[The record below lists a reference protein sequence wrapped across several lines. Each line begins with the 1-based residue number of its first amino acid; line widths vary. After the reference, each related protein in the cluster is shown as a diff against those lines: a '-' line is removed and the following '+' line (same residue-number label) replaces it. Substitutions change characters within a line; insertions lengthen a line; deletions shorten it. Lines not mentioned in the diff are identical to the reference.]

1 MQWNNWKSFYEEI
14 IVKLQIDP
22 QEDFKSTK
30 ILQQH
35 FHDRLKQV
43 QTQLKRLKELCQKT
57 CIIFGAGPSLS
68 NDLSE
73 CLQAGLLS
81 SCTTITAD
89 GATSEFI
96 LRKIIPSI
104 IVTDLDG
111 NMDHIETAA
120 RKGSM
125 LVIHAHGDN
134 KKEVNKWI
142 PRLLKFNPI
151 PTTQIEPIPPVENFG
166 GFTDGDR
173 AVFMA
178 VECGCTT
185 LALAGFDLGEV
196 VGQASKPEFTAD
208 VIATSRKRIKLRIA
222 AELLQVLRKNYLMN
236 EEMSF
241 FNLTANS
248 SDLLEGFIP
257 SSPQE
262 FATFVLP
269 S

>member
-1 MQWNNWKSFYEEI
+1 MQWNNWKDIYKEI
-14 IVKLQIDP
+14 IVKLQIDS
-22 QEDFKSTK
+22 QEDFNSTK
-30 ILQQH
+30 ILQQY
-35 FHDRLKQV
+35 FHDRLTQV
-43 QTQLKRLKELCQKT
+43 QAQLKRLKELCQKT

-68 NDLSE
+68 IDLSE

-81 SCTTITAD
+81 SCTTIAAD

-111 NMDHIETAA
+111 NMNHIVTAA
-120 RKGSM
+120 RRGSI
-125 LVIHAHGDN
+125 LVTHAHGDN
-134 KKEVNKWI
+134 KGEVSKWI

-151 PTTQIEPIPPVENFG
+151 PTTQVEPIPPIENFG

-173 AVFMA
+173 AAFMA
-178 VECGCTT
+178 IECGCTT

-208 VIATSRKRIKLRIA
+208 VVATSRKKIKLRIA
-222 AELLQVLRKNYLMN
+222 AELLQTLRKNYLMN

-241 FNLTANS
+241 FNLTEKS
-248 SDLLEGFIP
+248 VDLLEGFIP
-257 SSPQE
+257 NSPQE
-262 FATFVLP
+262 FATFLF
-269 S
+269 SS